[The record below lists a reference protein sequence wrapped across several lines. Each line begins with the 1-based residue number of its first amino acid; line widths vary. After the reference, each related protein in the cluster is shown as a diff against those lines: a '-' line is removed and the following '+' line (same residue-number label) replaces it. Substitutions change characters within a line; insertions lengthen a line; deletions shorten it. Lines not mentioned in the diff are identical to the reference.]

1 MRSTRIGPRAGSLA
15 AREAGAR
22 TKNHMQ
28 ISSSYDTHESRRST
42 DDADA
47 RSQYIRYSY
56 SVSEFGVSN
65 SNLPIILGSCMDH
78 TRLTNRTVRI
88 WP

>member
-42 DDADA
+42 QMPD
-47 RSQYIRYSY
+47 RSTFAIRIPFPSLKL
-56 SVSEFGVSN
+56 SLELAIAICRSF
-65 SNLPIILGSCMDH
+65 LDHAWIIRD
-78 TRLTNRTVRI
+78 
-88 WP
+88 